1 MDDSTTNKTILLVD
15 DEQFIQVAYKAGLE
29 NAGYR
34 VVAASDGD
42 EALELLRSET
52 PDLIMLDLIM
62 PRIDGFEVLKSIQ
75 ADPAFANVPVMVM
88 TNLSQPSDEE
98 EARRLGAVDFVV
110 KAEAS
115 LNDVLTKVQ
124 TLFANQQ

>member
-1 MDDSTTNKTILLVD
+1 MDESTNNKTILLVD

-34 VVAASDGD
+34 VLAASDGD
-42 EALELLRSET
+42 EALELLRSEQ

-62 PRIDGFEVLKSIQ
+62 PRINGFEVLKAIQ
-75 ADPAFANVPVMVM
+75 ADPTFAAIPVMVM

-98 EARRLGAVDFVV
+98 ESRRLGAVDFVV
-110 KAEAS
+110 KAESS
-115 LNDVLTKVQ
+115 LNDVLTKVEN
-124 TLFANQQ
+124 LFANR